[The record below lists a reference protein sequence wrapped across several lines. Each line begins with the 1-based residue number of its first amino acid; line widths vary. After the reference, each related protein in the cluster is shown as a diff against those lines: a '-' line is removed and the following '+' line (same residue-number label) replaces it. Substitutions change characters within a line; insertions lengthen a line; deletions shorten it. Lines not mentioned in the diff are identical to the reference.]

1 MVLQHQGL
9 PVSFSLL
16 RFVHIHIHP
25 HSTKILKIS
34 RLKSFQCLQRPQSYP
49 NPNSIS
55 PVAFSRNEASSG
67 TDALSRERRR
77 FMFANSTFI
86 QHSFS
91 RKRRWFMLTN
101 STFIHQHSRLNET
114 FSGTDW
120 RPASSREEGRHTL
133 QEKCNL
139 MKQKHKH
146 LRIILWYLLL
156 SDLLPPGRLQISRS
170 TALRCEIRKRLDI
183 SYFDP
188 PECGWHF

>member
-1 MVLQHQGL
+1 M
-9 PVSFSLL
+9 
-16 RFVHIHIHP
+16 
-25 HSTKILKIS
+25 LKIS
-34 RLKSFQCLQRPQSYP
+34 RHKSFQWTVFRGDVVHRPQSYS

-55 PVAFSRNEASSG
+55 PVSFSPNKASSG

-120 RPASSREEGRHTL
+120 RPAFSREEGRHTL

-146 LRIILWYLLL
+146 LRIIHWYLLL
-156 SDLLPPGRLQISRS
+156 SDLLPPGPLQISRS
-170 TALRCEIRKRLDI
+170 TALRCELRKRLDI